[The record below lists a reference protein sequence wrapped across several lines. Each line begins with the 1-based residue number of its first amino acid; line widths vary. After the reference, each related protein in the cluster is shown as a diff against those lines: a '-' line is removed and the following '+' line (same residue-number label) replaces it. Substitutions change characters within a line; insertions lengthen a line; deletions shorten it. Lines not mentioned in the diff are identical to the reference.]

1 MDQSWP
7 SSESEVGSRL
17 DNGGN
22 QRAEVNVNDNP
33 QPVPPVGSIEF
44 PETDREGAPLPSA
57 QRRPTQQRPAQQR
70 EKALILVGD
79 PGLGS
84 VNVGRNFERAAK
96 TRSET
101 LRREGFDPIVQR
113 VSSVTDME
121 RALRGNGRLSRVEY
135 YGHSSP
141 RALNPG
147 EGQGADTN
155 LDDSN
160 LNRLPDSNLKP
171 GCRIVLYSCRAG
183 RGHDSIAAQMAGQL
197 GCTVEAYNGPTRFS
211 TDPSGIDR
219 TSPPPR
225 DAANLYAVPE
235 RPGEQ
240 RITFEAPR
248 RRSPHT
254 RQ

>member
-22 QRAEVNVNDNP
+22 QRAEANDNNNP
-33 QPVPPVGSIEF
+33 RPVPPVGPIEF
-44 PETDREGAPLPSA
+44 PEADREGAPLPSA

-70 EKALILVGD
+70 ERVLILVGD
-79 PGLGS
+79 PGLGDF
-84 VNVGRNFERAAK
+84 NVGRNFERAAK

-101 LRREGFDPIVQR
+101 LKREGFDAKVQR

-121 RALRGNGRLSRVEY
+121 RALRENGQLSRVEY

-141 RALNPG
+141 QALNPG
-147 EGQGADTN
+147 EGRGEDTN
-155 LDDSN
+155 LDSSN
-160 LNRLPDSNLKP
+160 LNRLPDSNLKS

-183 RGHDSIAAQMAGQL
+183 KGPDSIAAKMAGQL

-211 TDPSGIDR
+211 TDPSGSDR

-225 DAANLYAVPE
+225 DATNLYAVPE

-240 RITFEAPR
+240 RITFNPPP

-254 RQ
+254 R